1 MLSGCCSQARIRLAV
16 AAEEYQLAAE
26 CKDRVAELVRAISA
40 LDTAKAD
47 KAPPPNESPLQR
59 RKRLQQE
66 AAAAP
71 AEEWCDSAEFAD
83 ELDIE

>member
-1 MLSGCCSQARIRLAV
+1 MAV

-26 CKDRVAELVRAISA
+26 CKDRVAELLRAISA
-40 LDTAKAD
+40 LDIAKAD

-66 AAAAP
+66 AAAAAP